1 MTTYLKHS
9 YLCIRNKSLLDKKP
23 IFFLQSITNFN
34 LCDNEAGKQ
43 YQSV

>member
-23 IFFLQSITNFN
+23 IFLQSITNFN